1 MKAKNYLFGLIILIA
16 ALGLYYYT
24 FNNNELRTIRSEKQL
39 YQFYDDGEFNSLSF
53 IEKVLY
59 LPFSLF
65 TESHPI
71 YYTYGEKAWNDIDVY
86 EESDVKINDAASSKD
101 YSKTNIQVEGV
112 DEADIIK
119 TDGDYIYSISGKNII
134 ITNVKDNESIK
145 VESIIKDT
153 EIPNDMILYKDTLV
167 IFSTNEYN
175 IHYSNN
181 TIVHIYD
188 IKNKSN
194 PTLLKSFEL
203 EEPYFTTRCIDGNLY
218 VFSSGYLKAEDKKVS
233 RNYKEDNQTKT
244 FPLDDIYY
252 LKNHKSS
259 IQTVIAEVDLK
270 NIKDVRV
277 HSYLIDITDA
287 YISENNIYL
296 ASRSYENDEL
306 QIKDLFG
313 LKGVIGLFEKIDST
327 YDSKTE
333 LYKFKINSK
342 TGISY
347 VAHKKVDGSII
358 NQYSMDEKNGNLRIA
373 LEEDKGTRIEVLGEK
388 LQVVGKT
395 EPVAPGENMYASRF
409 MGDKAYLVTYQ
420 NMDPLFVIDLKDE
433 KNPKVMGELK
443 IPGYSTYLHPY
454 DENHLIGIGIDTEET
469 IVRDDEGKVINSRAY
484 KTGMKMSL
492 FDVSDINNPKE
503 LATTTI
509 GDSRTVSAILT
520 NPKALLFSKEK
531 NLLAIPVNRYKD
543 EILIQDDEE
552 SIYNNYYVGEG
563 YFVYHIDLD
572 GFKLK
577 GIINH
582 DKVESR
588 YGTYGSKLLRGIYI
602 DDNLYTV
609 SESAIKVNKLD
620 DLTEI
625 KEIKL
630 TEEGVL
636 K

>member
-1 MKAKNYLFGLIILIA
+1 MKAKNYLFGLIILVA

-24 FNNNELRTIRSEKQL
+24 FNNNELKTIRSEKQL
-39 YQFYDDGEFNSLSF
+39 YHFYDDGEFNSLSF

-175 IHYSNN
+175 NHYSNN

-218 VFSSGYLKAEDKKVS
+218 VFSSGYLKVEDKKVS

-244 FPLDDIYY
+244 IPLDDIYY

-296 ASRSYENDEL
+296 ASHSYENDEL

-313 LKGVIGLFEKIDST
+313 LKGVIGLFEKIDSS

-333 LYKFKINSK
+333 LYKFKINSN

-388 LQVVGKT
+388 LQVIGKT

-433 KNPKVMGELK
+433 KNPKFMGELK

-509 GDSRTVSAILT
+509 GDSRTVSAVLT

-543 EILIQDDEE
+543 DEE
-552 SIYNNYYVGEG
+552 SIYNDYYVGEG
-563 YFVYHIDLD
+563 YFVYHIDLE
-572 GFKLK
+572 GFNLK

-582 DKVESR
+582 VKVKSR